1 VIGAWAL
8 FPLALV
14 AITTGCGL
22 ALEWAAGRRIPGALL
37 LVAGLAV
44 VVVVAQLAT
53 ATAATAKLATPAV
66 VALAVAG
73 AVSRRQVR
81 KRTWRSRAGWSLRPD
96 PWPAL
101 AAVAVFVAYGAPVL
115 MSGEA
120 TFAGYVKLDDT
131 ATWLAITDR
140 VLEHGRSAAG
150 LPPSSYEATLDINF
164 GNGYPIGAFLPLGV
178 GSAVTGQDP
187 AWVFQPYMALLGALL
202 ALGLYTLAGRLV
214 SSPPLRAAVAFVAAQ
229 PALLVGYSL
238 WGGVKEVAAAALLP
252 LVAWLAIEVAG
263 RPAIRAVAALGVAG
277 AAVVAVLSVGGLAW
291 LAPLLAPAAVGITRQ
306 VRERESRR
314 QVRERT
320 CRSPIARGSRSPAAW
335 AAAAVAFVAV
345 LLVVPALALGGAVAP
360 WARSLTSDETL
371 GNLLGPLSPL
381 QLAGVWPSGD
391 FRLDAELPA
400 LTWMLIAVVIG
411 AAVAGVAVAALARAW
426 SLLAYV
432 AGALAACAA
441 IAAVGSP
448 WVDGKALAIASPA
461 VLLAAC
467 IGAVSRLRKPRPGG
481 DRQVRLRTWR
491 LILFAAIAGGVLW
504 SNALAYR
511 EVTLAPRSQLAELE
525 RIEDRIAGEG
535 PTLMTEYQPYGVRH
549 FLRDADPEG
558 ASELRRRRI
567 PLRGGTI
574 LRAGRYAD
582 LDELDPSAVLAYRTL
597 VLRRSPAASRPPSPY
612 RPVFR
617 GDYYDVWQRHEPGT
631 GAVRAHLGLGTGV
644 EPTAVPS
651 CGAVR
656 RLGRRAG
663 QRGVLAAVA
672 RPPALVVPL
681 SGADHPPDWSTAGYG
696 RNRVLPRGGGEV
708 GARVRVERPGTYG
721 AWVGGSVR
729 SRLRLLADGEHVGSA
744 RHQINN
750 SGQYIRLGDVALGR
764 GVHELA
770 LRLGGPDLHPGSG
783 GQPLALGPLTLTRT
797 QAPDT
802 RVEHVR
808 PAEATDRLCGRPWD
822 WVEVLP

>member
-1 VIGAWAL
+1 
-8 FPLALV
+8 
-14 AITTGCGL
+14 
-22 ALEWAAGRRIPGALL
+22 
-37 LVAGLAV
+37 
-44 VVVVAQLAT
+44 
-53 ATAATAKLATPAV
+53 
-66 VALAVAG
+66 
-73 AVSRRQVR
+73 
-81 KRTWRSRAGWSLRPD
+81 
-96 PWPAL
+96 
-101 AAVAVFVAYGAPVL
+101 
-115 MSGEA
+115 
-120 TFAGYVKLDDT
+120 
-131 ATWLAITDR
+131 
-140 VLEHGRSAAG
+140 
-150 LPPSSYEATLDINF
+150 
-164 GNGYPIGAFLPLGV
+164 
-178 GSAVTGQDP
+178 
-187 AWVFQPYMALLGALL
+187 
-202 ALGLYTLAGRLV
+202 
-214 SSPPLRAAVAFVAAQ
+214 
-229 PALLVGYSL
+229 
-238 WGGVKEVAAAALLP
+238 
-252 LVAWLAIEVAG
+252 
-263 RPAIRAVAALGVAG
+263 
-277 AAVVAVLSVGGLAW
+277 VVAVLSVGGLAW
-291 LAPLLAPAAVGITRQ
+291 LAPLLAPAAAGIMRQ
-306 VRERESRR
+306 VRKRTWRGEPRR
-314 QVRERT
+314 SHGEEGKAPLGAALRRLPGEGR
-320 CRSPIARGSRSPAAW
+320 RSRSTAAW
-335 AAAAVAFVAV
+335 AAAVALVGV

-411 AAVAGVAVAALARAW
+411 AAVAGVAVAVRARAW
-426 SLLAYV
+426 SLVAYV

-441 IAAVGSP
+441 ITAVGSP

-467 IGAVSRLRKPRPGG
+467 AGAVAGLRKPRPGG
-481 DRQVRLRTWR
+481 DRQVRLRIWR

-525 RIEDRIAGEG
+525 RIGDRIAGEG

-567 PLRGGTI
+567 PLRDGTI

-597 VLRRSPAASRPPSPY
+597 VLRRSPAASRPPWLY
-612 RPVFR
+612 RPVLR
-617 GDYYDVWQRHEPGT
+617 GDYYDVWQRPEPGT

-656 RLGRRAG
+656 RLARRAG

-681 SGADHPPDWSTAGYG
+681 SGADHPPHWSSAGYG

-708 GARVRVERPGTYG
+708 RVRVHVERPATYG

-750 SGQYIRLGDVALGR
+750 SGQYIRLGDVELGR
-764 GVHELA
+764 GVHELT
-770 LRLGGPDLHPGSG
+770 LRLSDADLHPGSG
-783 GQPLALGPLTLTRT
+783 GQPLALGPLTLTRA
-797 QAPDT
+797 QAPGT

-808 PAEATDRLCGRPWD
+808 PADATDRLCGRPWD
-822 WVEVLP
+822 WVEVLPP